1 MRMPTIPSR
10 LALPLVLIAL
20 VLGRLHDVCA
30 QTIIVQGTQIDVDLY
45 GNIYALDGERNVL
58 RLYDKKGRLIREG
71 GGPGWL
77 DGQFDRPGGLWA
89 KNGIDVFVA
98 DYGNHRIERFD
109 RKLNF
114 VSSFS
119 TRDSDNPDERFGY
132 PTDVA
137 LSRQGELFI
146 CDSENGRIVKVD
158 QTSKVERT
166 FGDFGAGKGRLTSPR
181 HLGLGPKDAVYVL
194 DDHRVAVFDAFG
206 NYLRDLVPG
215 IFGNPSAIFA
225 DQNGVAVLDSET
237 VFFFDADER
246 PAGTMAIRTVL
257 PTVSTVRSFALGGG
271 SLYLLTPEGVFSV
284 ADPRQKSPE
293 KAH

>member
-10 LALPLVLIAL
+10 FALPLVLIAL

-119 TRDSDNPDERFGY
+119 TRDSDNPD
-132 PTDVA
+132 
-137 LSRQGELFI
+137 
-146 CDSENGRIVKVD
+146 GRIVKVD

-284 ADPRQKSPE
+284 ADPRLKSPE

>member
-1 MRMPTIPSR
+1 MGTIR
-10 LALPLVLIAL
+10 LYSVIGFHLLISILQAPAS
-20 VLGRLHDVCA
+20 A
-30 QTIIVQGTQIDVDLY
+30 QSIAVQGTRIDVDLY
-45 GNIYALDGERNVL
+45 ANVYVLDGERNTL
-58 RLYDKKGRLIREG
+58 RLYDKMGAVLREV
-71 GGPGWL
+71 GGPGWS
-77 DGQFDRPGGLWA
+77 DAQFDHPEGLWA
-89 KNGIDVFVA
+89 RNGIDVFVA

-114 VSSFS
+114 ISSFS

-137 LSRQGELFI
+137 LSRHGELFI
-146 CDSENGRIVKVD
+146 CDTENGRIVKVD

-181 HLGLGPKDAVYVL
+181 HLGIGPKDAVYVL

-215 IFGNPSAIFA
+215 VFARPSAIFA
-225 DQNGVAVLDSET
+225 DQKIVAVLDSET

-246 PAGTMAIRTVL
+246 PAGVVAVRTVL
-257 PTVSTVRSFALGGG
+257 PAISTVRSFALGGG
-271 SLYLLTPEGVFSV
+271 TLYVLTPEGVYSV
-284 ADPRQKSPE
+284 ADPRLKN
-293 KAH
+293 ADAVH